1 MQSGFSD
8 ISTTLLPAPR
18 QRTVRAR
25 SVASSSGS
33 ATVPLSIKKGRYP
46 GIDGVMQAATDLVA
60 KYTGDERIRS
70 HALNI
75 TRSVRKHS
83 QTGQPDLRNVDL
95 IADAIYKWMVRNI
108 NYVRDPWDIERIQ
121 SPDVTLRQ
129 KAGDCD
135 DHAILGA
142 ALLQSLGIQTGF
154 RIVSRTGENFD
165 HIYTVYR
172 SPQGWTSFDT
182 TVLKYPGYR
191 FDERLIKKS
200 RHIPNRIPDGLGFD
214 PITAIAAI
222 TSTVSTGMSA
232 KNTLSQIFAAGD
244 KDERQLRSDLR
255 NYMMQQGVRSEVIS
269 YSHQENYILQRYA
282 KIIDELGKPAVDR
295 LNRFGNLPDS
305 FVASQR
311 ATNSKRKMTLYI
323 GVLAGGV
330 LLTGAV
336 TWSLKKYK
344 TDE

>member
-1 MQSGFSD
+1 M
-8 ISTTLLPAPR
+8 
-18 QRTVRAR
+18 V
-25 SVASSSGS
+25 SSSGR
-33 ATVPLSIKKGRYP
+33 ATAPLSIKKTRYP

-70 HALNI
+70 LALNI
-75 TRSVRKHS
+75 THSVRKHS
-83 QTGQPDLRNVDL
+83 ATGQPDLRNVDL

-108 NYVRDPWDIERIQ
+108 NYVRDPWNIERIQ
-121 SPDVTLRQ
+121 SPDVTIRQ

-142 ALLQSLGIQTGF
+142 SLLQSLGIQTGF
-154 RIVSRTGENFD
+154 RIVSRTGNHFD
-165 HIYTVYR
+165 HIYAVYQ
-172 SPQGWTSFDT
+172 SPAGWKSFDT
-182 TVLKYPGYR
+182 TVLKYPGYA

-200 RHIPNRIPDGLGFD
+200 RHIPNRLPDGLGFD
-214 PITAIAAI
+214 PITAVAAI
-222 TSTVSTGMSA
+222 ASTVSTGISA

-244 KDERQLRSDLR
+244 KDERQR
-255 NYMMQQGVRSEVIS
+255 NYLMQQGVSSEVIS
-269 YSHQENYILQRYA
+269 YSHTENHILQRYA
-282 KIIDELGKPAVDR
+282 ETIDELGKPAVDH

-311 ATNSKRKMTLYI
+311 AKNSKRKMTLYI

-336 TWSLKKYK
+336 IWSIKQ
-344 TDE
+344 